1 MSAKEKSSDSKIDF
15 EIENKEWLESFRWI
29 LKNESDERAAQLLE
43 ILQDEAHKKGVST
56 SFHLKTPYSNTIAPQ
71 DEVAYPG
78 NLDIEGNLMGYIR
91 WNAMAMVARA
101 NKAHAGLGGH
111 ISTYASISNLW
122 EVGFNHFFKIDKN
135 GKADNIYFQGHA
147 SPGIY
152 SRAYLE
158 GRLSEE
164 NLNNFR
170 REIYSEKGLTSYPH
184 PRLMPEFWNH
194 PTVSMGLG
202 ALQAI
207 YQARFNKYLFQRGLI
222 EENEQKV
229 WAFLGDGEMDETEAR
244 GAISIAA
251 RDKLDNLIF
260 VVDCNLQ
267 RLDGPVRGNHK
278 IIQELEGL
286 FRGAGWHVLKVLWG
300 SDWDPIF
307 EKDKNN
313 KLLEK
318 LNTLTDGQLQKYAF
332 EDGDYMKEDLFGDD
346 DDLKELVKNISGEE
360 LKKLRRGGHD
370 EVKVYNAY
378 KKAVEHKGSPSIILA
393 QTIKGYGQGDAG
405 EGSNVSHQTKK
416 MNKEELKHF
425 RDYFD
430 VPIADE
436 DLEEIPFLKP
446 EEDSEELKY
455 LLKNRK
461 ELGGFIP
468 QREDKSKAL
477 EEPDEEIFSKFLEG
491 SGDSEAATTSVLVQ
505 LLSKLMKDE
514 KLGKLITPIIPD
526 ESRTFGMESLF
537 RQAGIYAPEGQKYEP
552 VDQDSLLYYK
562 EAKDGAIL
570 EEGITEAGC
579 MSEFIAAGTAYLNHS
594 INIIPFYFFYSMFGF
609 QRTADLMWAAADAG
623 AKGFLIGGISGRTSL
638 PGEGLQHQDG
648 NSHLYALTFPNI
660 KAYDPAFAYEMAVI
674 VQAGIKEM
682 FVEKQNT
689 CYYITAVND
698 TYKMPKMPKGAK
710 DGILKGMY
718 KFKEASEGDSD
729 KQVHLLGSGAIMKEV
744 LGAAEI
750 LEKDYEIPVSIWSV
764 TSYKAL
770 YDNAIDTERENRIKS
785 QLNPDHNYI
794 QECFK
799 DEDGVFLAA
808 SDYVKALPEAVAK
821 WFPKKLNTLGTDG
834 FGRSDTR
841 EELRGFFE
849 VNANHIAY
857 AALYELAAEGKIESE
872 KLKKAAE
879 EFKIDAKKVNPRT
892 S

>member
-1 MSAKEKSSDSKIDF
+1 MSAEKKPSNNTET
-15 EIENKEWLESFRWI
+15 EIENKEWLASFRWI
-29 LKNESDERAAQLLE
+29 LKHESNERAAQLLE

-56 SFHLKTPYSNTIAPQ
+56 SFHLKTPYTNTITPKE
-71 DEVAYPG
+71 EVAYPG
-78 NLDIEGNLMGYIR
+78 NLDIERNLMGYIR
-91 WNAMAMVARA
+91 WNAMAMVART
-101 NKAHAGLGGH
+101 NKRHAGLGGH

-122 EVGFNHFFKIDKN
+122 EVGFNHFFKVDKN

-152 SRAYLE
+152 SRAFLE

-164 NLNNFR
+164 NLDNFR
-170 REIYSEKGLTSYPH
+170 REVHSEKGLTSYPH
-184 PRLMPEFWNH
+184 PRLMPNFWNH

-202 ALQAI
+202 PIQAI
-207 YQARFNKYLFQRGLI
+207 YQARFNKYLYQRGLI
-222 EENEQKV
+222 EKNEQKV
-229 WAFLGDGEMDETEAR
+229 WAFIGDGEMDETEAR
-244 GAISIAA
+244 GAINIAS

-286 FRGAGWHVLKVLWG
+286 FRGAGWNVLKVLWG
-300 SDWDPIF
+300 GDWDPIF
-307 EKDKNN
+307 KKDKNN
-313 KLLEK
+313 KLLQK
-318 LNTLTDGQLQKYAF
+318 LNKLTDGQLQKYAF

-346 DDLKELVKNISGEE
+346 EDLKKLVKNMSGEE

-370 EVKVYNAY
+370 EVKIYNAY

-416 MNKEELKHF
+416 MDKKELKHF

-430 VPIADE
+430 VPISDD

-446 EEDSEELKY
+446 EKDSEELKY
-455 LLKNRK
+455 LKKHRK
-461 ELGGFIP
+461 DLGGFIP
-468 QREDKSKAL
+468 QREDNSKAL
-477 EEPDEEIFSKFLEG
+477 EEPDEKIFEKFLKG

-505 LLSKLMKDE
+505 LLSKLLKDE
-514 KLGKLITPIIPD
+514 KIGKLIAPIIPD

-579 MSEFIAAGTAYLNHS
+579 MSEFIAAGTAYLNQG
-594 INIIPFYFFYSMFGF
+594 INIIPFYFFYAMFGF

-674 VQAGIKEM
+674 IQAGIKEM
-682 FVEKQNT
+682 YVDKENI
-689 CYYITAVND
+689 CYYITAIND
-698 TYKMPKMPKGAK
+698 TYKMPKMPKNAK
-710 DGILKGMY
+710 EGVLKGMY
-718 KFKEASEGDSD
+718 KFKKAPGKAAD
-729 KQVHLLGSGAIMKEV
+729 KQVHLLGSGAIMQEV
-744 LGAAEI
+744 IKAAEI
-750 LEKDYEIPVSIWSV
+750 LEKDYKLQVTIWSV

-785 QLNPDHNYI
+785 QLNPENNYI

-799 DEDGVFLAA
+799 DEKGVFLAA

-821 WFPKKLNTLGTDG
+821 WFPKRLTTLGTDG

-849 VNANHIAY
+849 VNAQHIAY
-857 AALYELAAEGKIESE
+857 AALYELAAEGKIESK
-872 KLKKAAE
+872 KLKKAAKD
-879 EFKIDAKKVNPRT
+879 FKIEAKKANPRT